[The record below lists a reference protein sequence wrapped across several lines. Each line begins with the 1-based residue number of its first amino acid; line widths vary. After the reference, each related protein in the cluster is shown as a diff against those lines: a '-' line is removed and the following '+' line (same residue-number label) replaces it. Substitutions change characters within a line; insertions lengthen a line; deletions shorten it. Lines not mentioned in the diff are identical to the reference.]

1 MHDNFNLILKIQVLN
16 LGTLGSIQFNLTYDQ
31 QEKKLTIDLIKA
43 KVIRIIA
50 YLIHRVNI

>member
-31 QEKKLTIDLIKA
+31 QEKKLTIDLVKA
-43 KVIRIIA
+43 KVIRITTH
-50 YLIHRVNI
+50 LIDRVNI

>member
-50 YLIHRVNI
+50 YLIDRVNI